1 MEIADDA
8 RMAIA
13 VGPEDVVTA
22 IREDVDAMEKVILAQ
37 GAIAAAEGEHP
48 DPVVKGE
55 VNLAEADLA
64 IAAVEG
70 EHPDP
75 VVKGE
80 VNLAE
85 AEVVTVAAE
94 AEQPAPIE
102 IQAALVVP
110 EDSRGDRRNYLPLL
124 SLILRTAA
132 LIRQI

>member
-1 MEIADDA
+1 
-8 RMAIA
+8 
-13 VGPEDVVTA
+13 V
-22 IREDVDAMEKVILAQ
+22 
-37 GAIAAAEGEHP
+37 EGEHP

-85 AEVVTVAAE
+85 AEVVTVAVEGEVNLAE
-94 AEQPAPIE
+94 AEVVTVAAEGEVNLAEAEVVTVAAEGERPAPIE

-110 EDSRGDRRNYLPLL
+110 EDSRGDRRKYLPLL
-124 SLILRTAA
+124 SLILRNAA

>member
-1 MEIADDA
+1 
-8 RMAIA
+8 
-13 VGPEDVVTA
+13 
-22 IREDVDAMEKVILAQ
+22 
-37 GAIAAAEGEHP
+37 
-48 DPVVKGE
+48 

-94 AEQPAPIE
+94 AEVVTAAAEGGHPAPIE

-110 EDSRGDRRNYLPLL
+110 EDSLGDRRKYLPLL
-124 SLILRTAA
+124 SLILRNAA

>member
-1 MEIADDA
+1 MAIADADDA

-55 VNLAEADLA
+55 VNL
-64 IAAVEG
+64 V
-70 EHPDP
+70 
-75 VVKGE
+75 
-80 VNLAE
+80 E
-85 AEVVTVAAE
+85 AEVVTAAVE
-94 AEQPAPIE
+94 GEQPAPIE

-124 SLILRTAA
+124 SLILRNAA

>member
-55 VNLAEADLA
+55 VNLAEA
-64 IAAVEG
+64 
-70 EHPDP
+70 
-75 VVKGE
+75 
-80 VNLAE
+80 
-85 AEVVTVAAE
+85 EVVTVAAE
-94 AEQPAPIE
+94 AEVNLVEAEVVTAAVEGEQPAPIE

-124 SLILRTAA
+124 SLILRSAA